1 MLASENVKESI
12 KMAKVEK
19 EMLESTES
27 EAMVNE
33 AAETDV
39 VEEEV
44 VDESKFPTLLL
55 KRVKR
60 KGADGKEYRNYFVFG
75 RVRGRDVEVAFDPK
89 DKGGYRVLDI
99 VYDEKNEADLV
110 IGEGVMTDD
119 KTGKRTKYLTYV
131 ARNVDED
138 GSVWECGVKP
148 SRDSDKSLLLM
159 LLNNMHGGGA
169 TA

>member
-1 MLASENVKESI
+1 
-12 KMAKVEK
+12 MAKVEK

-27 EAMVNE
+27 ETMMNE
-33 AAETDV
+33 AAEAEVAED
-39 VEEEV
+39 EV

-60 KGADGKEYRNYFVFG
+60 KGTDGKEYRNYFVFG

-99 VYDEKNEADLV
+99 VYDTKNEADLI
-110 IGEGVMTDD
+110 IGEGTMTDD

-138 GSVWECGVKP
+138 GTVWECGVKP

-159 LLNNMHGGGA
+159 LLNNAHGGGA

>member
-1 MLASENVKESI
+1 MLASGNVKESI

-27 EAMVNE
+27 ETMMNE
-33 AAETDV
+33 AAEA
-39 VEEEV
+39 EV

-55 KRVKR
+55 KRVRR
-60 KGADGKEYRNYFVFG
+60 KGTDGKEYRNYFVFG
-75 RVRGRDVEVAFDPK
+75 HVRGRDVEVAFDPK

-99 VYDEKNEADLV
+99 VYDKQNEADLI
-110 IGEGVMTDD
+110 IGEGIMTDD

-138 GSVWECGVKP
+138 GTVWECGVKP

-159 LLNNMHGGGA
+159 LLNNTHGGGA